1 MFSAA
6 RAASA
11 AAVLAR
17 TEQRWPTIAG
27 AATTRPARARSSG
40 AASAPATRPP
50 WIGLSLRARRKEAK
64 TRNASR

>member
-17 TEQRWPTIAG
+17 TEQRLPTFAG
-27 AATTRPARARSSG
+27 AATTRPARGRSSG
-40 AASAPATRPP
+40 AASAPAARPP
-50 WIGLSLRARRKEAK
+50 WFGLSSRARRKEAK
-64 TRNASR
+64 TRNAPR